1 MKVLIVEDTDSVRFA
16 MRLALEHLGHEIVGV
31 ATDGMDALQKY
42 EAIQPELVV
51 MDVRMPRM
59 DGLTC
64 AQTLLAKLDPKAQI
78 VIVTA
83 GRTSRLEALGAGARG
98 FVEKPFALAD
108 LDNAIHQLTV
118 A

>member
-16 MRLALEHLGHEIVGV
+16 MRLAMEHLGHEVVGS
-31 ATDGMDALQKY
+31 ATDGLDALQKY
-42 EAIQPELVV
+42 DALRPDIVV

-64 AQTLLAKLDPKAQI
+64 TQTLIKQHDPAAKI

-83 GRTSRLEALGAGARG
+83 GRTVQQEAFVAGARA

-108 LDNAIHQLTV
+108 LDQAIHKLQ
-118 A
+118 AA